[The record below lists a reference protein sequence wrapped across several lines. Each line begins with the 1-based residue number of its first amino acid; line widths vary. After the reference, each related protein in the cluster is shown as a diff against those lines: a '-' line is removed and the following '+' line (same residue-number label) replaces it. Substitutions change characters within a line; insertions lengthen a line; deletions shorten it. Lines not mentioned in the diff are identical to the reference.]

1 MTGSFAACVR
11 VCSVTRLGALGMFLV
26 TTFSFKNLPKRVLTF
41 LGYFENVTFYA
52 KIVMASF
59 GQHFYIKLGY
69 FFISTSGHTV
79 SVPKNDEFAIFH
91 FQSSYSSSSSSSFGE
106 EKITRVLEKQ
116 KS

>member
-1 MTGSFAACVR
+1 MCACVQCDQIGR
-11 VCSVTRLGALGMFLV
+11 SWNVFGDNIF
-26 TTFSFKNLPKRVLTF
+26 FQKLTETCVDF
-41 LGYFENVTFYA
+41 LGYFENVTFYT